1 MSTVYCL
8 DRLAEPGEAEI
19 GKDVAAKRDR
29 RQQKAIGIHGIDH
42 RKLWC
47 ISIIVMVFLHHQ
59 FHVMTAL
66 ALRYRLRAWV

>member
-42 RKLWC
+42 RKL
-47 ISIIVMVFLHHQ
+47 
-59 FHVMTAL
+59 
-66 ALRYRLRAWV
+66 